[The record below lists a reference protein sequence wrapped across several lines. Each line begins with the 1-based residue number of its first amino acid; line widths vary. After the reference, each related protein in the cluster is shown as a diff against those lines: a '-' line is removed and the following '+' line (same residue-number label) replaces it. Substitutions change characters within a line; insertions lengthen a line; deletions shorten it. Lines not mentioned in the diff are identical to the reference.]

1 MDATVSGFDDN
12 AHRFDQLALVINEV
26 ERLLGVPFPSPSVTM
41 MQVSQVIGGFCGAN
55 QPSYAPRYIG
65 DPHVMDGALITV
77 RVDEECTETFAT
89 IAHEAAHTWFH
100 GSDLADWIDEGLAN
114 AIEAQVVQA
123 SQETGTVY
131 PPITYCGSYRN
142 ISELERGNPERIS
155 DDSYTGFSC
164 NYTLGDGIFGALRE
178 HHGEASFN
186 ERIAALARQT
196 VNHSYG
202 EHTVDD
208 IRRVLGD
215 SPQALGIISRWY
227 QGQPVMRKYRHLDAV
242 DWTFPPTIDGEY
254 LHFSGKIRE
263 PGLVHNFVLG
273 SDLYCS
279 QFPIYKG
286 IGDQEWVQ
294 SVSRPLPAG
303 RTHHDDSKVITI
315 KHDFD
320 PVSGTFQVTALI
332 LGAALSGVPDLSLSL
347 KERVTTGADGL
358 CAESINFA
366 QVPVAF
372 GSIASEL
379 KQASYFHLDA
389 VDWTFPPT
397 IDGEYLHFS
406 GKIREP
412 GLVHNFVLG
421 SDPYCSQFSLYGG
434 VVNQEWVASVSDPLL
449 VGYSYRDVPTFVVV
463 HDSIDPGTGEFSV
476 TARINDPTLSEI
488 PDLSLLVESRVEIG
502 ENNLCSLGDNY
513 SQVAVSAGVIP
524 EDLKMQRHYHSG
536 AIRWTEPPT
545 LSGTTLKFAGV
556 ADPGIITLRSQD
568 DFCGQL
574 SLYERDESGYHRV
587 ASLAPLLPD
596 NLKWTNPPAAE
607 LVKGWTYTDGKF
619 NATARLSPDLLTRFG
634 SLILVVRT
642 AAALDQV
649 TRQCGES
656 EVLSAIDIQRN

>member
-227 QGQPVMRKYRHLDAV
+227 QGQPVMRKYR
-242 DWTFPPTIDGEY
+242 
-254 LHFSGKIRE
+254 
-263 PGLVHNFVLG
+263 
-273 SDLYCS
+273 
-279 QFPIYKG
+279 
-286 IGDQEWVQ
+286 
-294 SVSRPLPAG
+294 
-303 RTHHDDSKVITI
+303 
-315 KHDFD
+315 
-320 PVSGTFQVTALI
+320 
-332 LGAALSGVPDLSLSL
+332 
-347 KERVTTGADGL
+347 
-358 CAESINFA
+358 
-366 QVPVAF
+366 
-372 GSIASEL
+372 
-379 KQASYFHLDA
+379 HLDA